1 MIYRE
6 RVLPSAPNLLL
17 PILLFVSVIA
27 IVLPISEAWAIPV
40 AALLS
45 AAFVAFLFVSSPVIE
60 ISETELVCKGA
71 RIERKFLGEIE
82 IIPKNENFEQLGQ
95 KLDARAWLAIQP
107 SVKGLLKIQIVDET
121 DPTPY
126 WLLTSRN
133 VARINEI
140 LEKA

>member
-17 PILLFVSVIA
+17 PILLFVSVVA
-27 IVLPISEAWAIPV
+27 IMLPISELWAIPV
-40 AALLS
+40 AGLFS
-45 AAFVAFLFVSSPVIE
+45 MAFVVFMFVSSPIIE
-60 ISETELVCKGA
+60 ITETELVCKGA
-71 RIERKFLGEIE
+71 RIERKFLGSITIIE
-82 IIPKNENFEQLGQ
+82 KSESFEQLGQ

-107 SVKGLLKIQIVDET
+107 SVKGLLKIQLLDKT

-126 WLLTSRN
+126 WLVSSRKLKQ
-133 VARINEI
+133 IKEI

>member
-17 PILLFVSVIA
+17 PIFLFVSVVA
-27 IVLPISEAWAIPV
+27 IMLPISEPWAIPV

-45 AAFVAFLFVSSPVIE
+45 AAFVTFLFVSSPVIE

-71 RIERKFLGEIE
+71 RIDRKFLGEIA
-82 IIPKNENFEQLGQ
+82 IIPKTESFEQLGQ
-95 KLDARAWLAIQP
+95 KLDARSWLAIQP
-107 SVKGLLKIQIVDET
+107 SVKGLLKIEIVDET

-133 VARINEI
+133 AERIKEI